1 MIAHVI
7 QSYFT
12 ASEKIAIKLI
22 HPEDSKYQRQQQ
34 NCLKAKRLFCSVL
47 FVDTVLPMV
56 IFYKLE

>member
-22 HPEDSKYQRQQQ
+22 HSEGSKYQRQQQ
-34 NCLKAKRLFCSVL
+34 NCL
-47 FVDTVLPMV
+47 
-56 IFYKLE
+56 